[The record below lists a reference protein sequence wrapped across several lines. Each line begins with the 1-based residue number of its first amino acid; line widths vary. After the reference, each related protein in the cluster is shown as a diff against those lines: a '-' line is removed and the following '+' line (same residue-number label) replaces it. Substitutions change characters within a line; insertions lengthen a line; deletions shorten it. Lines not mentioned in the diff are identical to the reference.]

1 MPGHGAEGDPEG
13 AAPLPRQPRPRRHRG
28 RESGSPAGARKPR
41 QGLEGTR
48 QRLLAFPGRR
58 RPLPAAGAGFLGV
71 TPTRVT
77 HERQRV
83 FALDTN
89 IFIYHFEE
97 NPAYVGFTQRLF
109 ERIESGRVKAV
120 TSALTL
126 HEVLTGARK
135 AGDDRL
141 FSLYRD
147 LIGSFLHLQSLAVR

>member
-1 MPGHGAEGDPEG
+1 M
-13 AAPLPRQPRPRRHRG
+13 
-28 RESGSPAGARKPR
+28 
-41 QGLEGTR
+41 
-48 QRLLAFPGRR
+48 
-58 RPLPAAGAGFLGV
+58 

-97 NPAYVGFTQRLF
+97 NPAYVGFTEALF

-147 LIGSFLHLQSLAVR
+147 LIGTFQQGAETFVTNDARLKRIREIKVTLPRKAS

>member
-1 MPGHGAEGDPEG
+1 M
-13 AAPLPRQPRPRRHRG
+13 
-28 RESGSPAGARKPR
+28 
-41 QGLEGTR
+41 
-48 QRLLAFPGRR
+48 
-58 RPLPAAGAGFLGV
+58 

-97 NPAYVGFTQRLF
+97 NPSYVGFTEALF

-126 HEVLTGARK
+126 HEVLAGARK

-141 FSLYRD
+141 FSLCRD
-147 LIGSFLHLQSLAVR
+147 LIGTFPNLHLVPFDARIAEINCAVYFSSGMLLTGKL

>member
-1 MPGHGAEGDPEG
+1 M
-13 AAPLPRQPRPRRHRG
+13 
-28 RESGSPAGARKPR
+28 
-41 QGLEGTR
+41 
-48 QRLLAFPGRR
+48 
-58 RPLPAAGAGFLGV
+58 

-97 NPAYVGFTQRLF
+97 NPAYVGFTQALF

-120 TSALTL
+120 ASALTL

-135 AGDDRL
+135 AGTNV
-141 FSLYRD
+141 SSPST
-147 LIGSFLHLQSLAVR
+147 GT